1 MRHLSLWLIGVFAF
15 AFFSTSAQAQQ
26 VYGELKVVKGDVSIK
41 SGRDM
46 KVTKAAIGMR
56 VFPSDTIKTG
66 KDSRAKILMVDKNE
80 INISPESEIVLQK
93 YVYDPAAGKKDV
105 LLNVLTGKVRSKVEQ
120 KYDGTT
126 TKFQVK
132 TPSAVAGVR
141 GTDFLTS
148 FNSSTRQSQ
157 VVTFHGKVEFGQPG
171 AGGAISNPVMVTPGQ
186 MSTAAAGAA
195 PSAPVEMPKQQL
207 ASMDKESAAD
217 TATTSAPKNDNDS
230 RQPTSE
236 EKKKED
242 GAKSD
247 GAKNEGAKN
256 DGAKNDGA
264 KNDGAKSDSA
274 KNEGNN
280 GDGGRSDTAKNS
292 GNNGNGNGTGN
303 NNGNSANNNSGSTTS
318 GSDKS
323 PGATT
328 GGTTTAGTNAS
339 GSSATSGSGSAGAP
353 PPPSMTG
360 DRSPSSVGPAPLG
373 PPVPT
378 SGSIIKPGDIVGA
391 CTTCAPPPPP
401 INILPPMPTVPIT
414 QPTANLPPPC
424 DFCNSTIQNGNTKLL
439 INIQTP
445 NP

>member
-148 FNSSTRQSQ
+148 FNSNTRQSQ

-195 PSAPVEMPKQQL
+195 PSAPIEMPKQQL

-217 TATTSAPKNDNDS
+217 TATTTAPKNDNDS

-264 KNDGAKSDSA
+264 KSDGAKS
-274 KNEGNN
+274 EGNN

-292 GNNGNGNGTGN
+292 GNNGNGNGGS
-303 NNGNSANNNSGSTTS
+303 GNNSGSNANNNGGS
-318 GSDKS
+318 SPSMNSDKS
-323 PGATT
+323 PGSTT
-328 GGTTTAGTNAS
+328 GGTTAGGSTSPSGTAGS
-339 GSSATSGSGSAGAP
+339 
-353 PPPSMTG
+353 PSMTG
-360 DRSPSSVGPAPLG
+360 ERSPSSVGPAPLG
-373 PPVPT
+373 PPVPS

-439 INIQTP
+439 INIQT